1 MFYRRLEDANIVLYF
16 PPSTIW
22 KIVEGGLLLIFVEY
36 YYFITMIGGMSFRIL
51 ISKIKTI
58 VMFAIR

>member
-1 MFYRRLEDANIVLYF
+1 MVLYF